1 MYLNLDAKTKPIGKY
16 AKLAFNIEETMKTF
30 WIALISIISIVALL
44 GAVLF
49 LVGYFKAKPGGINVE
64 TSVDSNVYLNGQFVG
79 KTPFKGAYK
88 AESVLLK
95 AVPIDT
101 QLGYVPFETKLTLIS
116 GIETVVRREF
126 GKTEDVSSGDIIFF
140 EKEKGKTSIVVISTP
155 ADASVSL
162 DGVPRGFS
170 PFKTSTISPAEHQI
184 IVKAPGYLD
193 RVMTVNAKYGYRLTV
208 YAKLGKANENQL
220 KTPETLSMTKTFVE
234 ILNTSTGFLR
244 VRNAPGTDGQEIAQ
258 VTPGSK
264 YLFLST
270 DVASGWYEIQY
281 QNPVAGL
288 PKGVV
293 GWVSSEFA
301 RKIEESVPTPVSTP

>member
-1 MYLNLDAKTKPIGKY
+1 
-16 AKLAFNIEETMKTF
+16 MKTV
-30 WIALISIISIVALL
+30 WIALISIISIVVLL

-49 LVGYFKAKPGGINVE
+49 LVGYFKPKPGGIDVE
-64 TSVDSNVYLNGQFVG
+64 ASIDSNVYLNGQLVG
-79 KTPFKGAYK
+79 KTPFKGVYK
-88 AESVLLK
+88 AEPLILK
-95 AVPIDT
+95 VVPIDD
-101 QLGYVPFETKLTLIS
+101 QLGYVPFETKLTLIA
-116 GIETVVRREF
+116 GIQTVVRREF
-126 GKTEDVSSGDIIFF
+126 GKTEDVSSGDIISF

-184 IVKAPGYLD
+184 TVKAPGYLD
-193 RVMTVNAKYGYRLTV
+193 RIMTVTAKYGYRLTV
-208 YAKLGKANENQL
+208 YAKLGKASEDQQIP
-220 KTPETLSMTKTFVE
+220 PEVSPSIKTFIE
-234 ILNTSTGFLR
+234 ILNTPTGFLR
-244 VRNAPGTDGQEIAQ
+244 VRSAPGKDGQEIAQ

-288 PKGVV
+288 PNGIT

-301 RKIEESVPTPVSTP
+301 KKTEEPIPLATPTP